1 MVGSVALLAAEPAT
15 GAVARPAPPR
25 PETTAGPVVIAPVA
39 GATTAATRVQRFSL
53 AGRWRAALLHP
64 LPPAESYER
73 THKVTTASPEVLA
86 AAKPGFDDSAW
97 AEVELPA
104 SWERL
109 GGEWARSDGEAA
121 FRRSF
126 DLPPEVASRDFEIRL
141 GPIDDFDEVW
151 INGVRIGGT
160 GKEVPGHW
168 AKPRIYRVKP
178 GVLKGGPNLV
188 VVRVVDLFSNGG
200 FTGGRDDM
208 ELRTRN

>member
-1 MVGSVALLAAEPAT
+1 MVVSA
-15 GAVARPAPPR
+15 
-25 PETTAGPVVIAPVA
+25 PVVS
-39 GATTAATRVQRFSL
+39 ATASVVRVQRFSL
-53 AGRWRAALLHP
+53 AGKWRAALLHP
-64 LPPAESYER
+64 LPPAESYEK
-73 THKVTTASPEVLA
+73 THKVMPASPEVVA
-86 AAKPGFDDSAW
+86 ATKPGFDDSTW
-97 AEVELPA
+97 AEVELPS

-121 FRRSF
+121 FRRTI
-126 DLPPEVASRDFEIRL
+126 DLSPELANRDCEIRL

-168 AKPRIYRVKP
+168 AKPRIYRIKS
-178 GVLKGGPNLV
+178 GVLKAGPNLV

-200 FTGGRDDM
+200 FTGGHDDM